1 MKVLET
7 RGLSKSFG
15 ERVIFE
21 DVSLTLSRGDVS
33 VLTGPSGAGKST
45 FLRCLN
51 GLERADH
58 GEVRVQDACIRAD
71 ARPAD
76 FSSAV
81 RVVRSHV
88 GFVFQGHCLFSHRN
102 VLDNVLE
109 GPVYVRGLPRAECL
123 PRAQSLLERVGIA
136 HRAHALPRQLS
147 HGEQQ
152 RVAIARAL
160 ALDPQ
165 VLLLDEPTSALDR
178 ERTEQLTRLLGSL
191 LQEGVAMLAVTHDQ
205 RFAAALGARVHRL
218 HDGRVVETRWERS
231 TLGVFS
237 GK

>member
-1 MKVLET
+1 MNVLET
-7 RGLSKSFG
+7 RGLCKSFG
-15 ERVIFE
+15 ERLIFC
-21 DVSLTLSRGDVS
+21 DVSLRLARGDAL

-51 GLERADH
+51 GLERADR
-58 GEVRVQDACIRAD
+58 GEVSVQDACIRAD
-71 ARPAD
+71 AGPREFAA
-76 FSSAV
+76 AV
-81 RVVRSHV
+81 RAVRAHV
-88 GFVFQGHCLFSHRN
+88 GFVFQGHCLFSHRS

-109 GPVYVRGLPRAECL
+109 GPVFVRGLARAECL

-136 HRAHALPRQLS
+136 HRANALPGQLS

-178 ERTEQLTRLLGSL
+178 DRTEQLTRLLGSL
-191 LQEGVAMLAVTHDQ
+191 LRDGVALLAVTHDQ

-218 HDGRVVETRWERS
+218 EHSRVVETLWEPPN
-231 TLGVFS
+231 VINHQ
-237 GK
+237 